1 MAASLTHACP
11 WLTGDQTQIGERGI
25 NLSGGQKQR
34 IAIARAIYRRGCS
47 AWFMDDPLSAV
58 DVHVGKHI
66 MDEVTRKPCLL
77 GAGTG
82 ALIYAAPL
90 PVCTGVAWA
99 PQEQDARLGDQ
110 PNTVRTVCTV
120 VACTAPHSMSVPP
133 CCARRFLSH
142 ADHIVIMKDG
152 TIAHQGSYNDLVNAG
167 VRFEDYHVEPNA
179 DDSEFESDE
188 GGALSDIADEEE
200 DDDDDGDHDAAH
212 GAGAGAGA
220 GVGDTAS
227 LLSAD
232 DASAAAALA
241 AVSRG
246 KVAANDIHVRVGDE

>member
-1 MAASLTHACP
+1 
-11 WLTGDQTQIGERGI
+11 
-25 NLSGGQKQR
+25 
-34 IAIARAIYRRGCS
+34 
-47 AWFMDDPLSAV
+47 
-58 DVHVGKHI
+58 
-66 MDEVTRKPCLL
+66 
-77 GAGTG
+77 
-82 ALIYAAPL
+82 
-90 PVCTGVAWA
+90 
-99 PQEQDARLGDQ
+99 
-110 PNTVRTVCTV
+110 
-120 VACTAPHSMSVPP
+120 
-133 CCARRFLSH
+133 
-142 ADHIVIMKDG
+142 MKDG

-167 VRFEDYHVEPNA
+167 VRFEDYHVEADA

-232 DASAAAALA
+232 DVSAAAALA

>member
-1 MAASLTHACP
+1 
-11 WLTGDQTQIGERGI
+11 
-25 NLSGGQKQR
+25 
-34 IAIARAIYRRGCS
+34 
-47 AWFMDDPLSAV
+47 
-58 DVHVGKHI
+58 
-66 MDEVTRKPCLL
+66 
-77 GAGTG
+77 
-82 ALIYAAPL
+82 
-90 PVCTGVAWA
+90 
-99 PQEQDARLGDQ
+99 
-110 PNTVRTVCTV
+110 
-120 VACTAPHSMSVPP
+120 
-133 CCARRFLSH
+133 
-142 ADHIVIMKDG
+142 MKDG

-167 VRFEDYHVEPNA
+167 VRFEDYHVEADA